1 MWNMGEGFVA
11 ASPAMA
17 MPRCAEEKVL
27 REAADGIP
35 ACSTSMYSA
44 VEVGVEED
52 GEGEGDENKMS

>member
-35 ACSTSMYSA
+35 ACSTSMYSV
-44 VEVGVEED
+44 VEVEVEED
-52 GEGEGDENKMS
+52 EGEGGENKMS